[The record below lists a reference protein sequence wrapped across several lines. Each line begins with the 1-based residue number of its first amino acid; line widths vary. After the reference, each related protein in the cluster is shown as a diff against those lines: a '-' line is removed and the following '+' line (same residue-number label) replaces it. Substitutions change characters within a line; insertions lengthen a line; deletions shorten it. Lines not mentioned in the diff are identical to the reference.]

1 MKSVTRE
8 LKKTIKNAEI
18 RKNVKSI
25 YVEYDEEY
33 ECNFYNIYFKEET
46 VKSTYSDEY
55 MDCTAYKEGD
65 DINGWLDEIAYVD

>member
-25 YVEYDEEY
+25 YVEYDEEF
-33 ECNFYNIYFKEET
+33 ECNLYYINFKDET
-46 VKSTYSDEY
+46 VKSTYSCEY
-55 MDCTAYKEGD
+55 IDSTTCKEGN
-65 DINGWLDEIAYVD
+65 DINDWLDEIAYI